1 MSSFV
6 EITTSANSLA
16 YKLADGR
23 VFEDQISGEMS
34 ATNATSSEFIRGQ
47 IASIIES
54 GGVSGANNVSSTKM
68 DFTYIAYGVSST
80 DATKTSAYVYSATYD
95 KSSVLANTAVDSTKL
110 EIAGLAE
117 ITDVT
122 QNEISGND
130 KTSYLRTKPSI

>member
-6 EITTSANSLA
+6 EITPSTNSLA

-23 VFEDQISGEMS
+23 VYEDQVSGELT
-34 ATNATSSEFIRGQ
+34 AANAADTKYIRGK

-54 GGVSGANNVSSTKM
+54 GGVESEADNIGSAKM

-80 DATKTSAYVYSATYD
+80 DATKTSAYVYAATYD
-95 KSSVLANTAVDSTKL
+95 KSSVLANTAISNDKL
-110 EIAGLAE
+110 NIAALAE

-122 QNEISGND
+122 RRN
-130 KTSYLRTKPSI
+130 